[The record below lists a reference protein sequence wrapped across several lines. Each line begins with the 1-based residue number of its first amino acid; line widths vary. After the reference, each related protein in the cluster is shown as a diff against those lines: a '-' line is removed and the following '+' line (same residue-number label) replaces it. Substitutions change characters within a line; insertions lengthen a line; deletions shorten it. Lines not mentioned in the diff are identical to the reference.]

1 MPRKK
6 GLIALFGFVVFFI
19 ICAYTFHPHLPSI
32 PIYPVARAQWE
43 ASEKVVAVVPP
54 TPSSVRIYIGVVSN
68 PPAVVTYLM
77 TKVTAWWN
85 FAARSILR
93 EAYTHFRIDR
103 NDVVTIRFVVGLPG
117 EDEHGM
123 MDLLHWEQ
131 DRFGDLQVLNQRE
144 NMNEGKTFEYFSSL
158 ARMYPA
164 EDPQERPYDYAMKAD
179 DDTFVNIPL
188 LLERLRPMTPR
199 EDSYIV
205 LLSVNVRSD
214 DRAEGPITGIWER
227 GTFCRGI

>member
-6 GLIALFGFVVFFI
+6 GLFALLGFVVFFI
-19 ICAYTFHPHLPSI
+19 ICAYTFHPHLPI

-68 PPAVVTYLM
+68 RSFVYLIA
-77 TKVTAWWN
+77 KVTAWWN

-103 NDVVTIRFVVGLPG
+103 NDVVTIRFIVGLPG

-164 EDPQERPYDYAMKAD
+164 EDPQQRPYDYAMKAD
-179 DDTFVNIPL
+179 DDTFINIPL
-188 LLERLRPMTPR
+188 LLERLRPMMPR
-199 EDSYIV
+199 KDSYIV
-205 LLSVNVRSD
+205 LLFLNVGSD
-214 DRAEGPITGIWER
+214 DRVEGRITGIWER
-227 GTFCRGI
+227 GTFCRGIW

>member
-1 MPRKK
+1 V
-6 GLIALFGFVVFFI
+6 FFVV
-19 ICAYTFHPHLPSI
+19 CAYTFHPHLPSI
-32 PIYPVARAQWE
+32 PIYPVARARWE
-43 ASEKVVAVVPP
+43 QSEKVVAVVPP
-54 TPSSVRIYIGVVSN
+54 TPSSVRIYIGVVPN
-68 PPAVVTYLM
+68 PAFFMYLM
-77 TKVTAWWN
+77 GKVTAWWN

-117 EDEHGM
+117 EDENGM

-131 DRFGDLQVLNQRE
+131 DRFGDLQILNQRE

-205 LLSVNVRSD
+205 RLSLNVGSD
-214 DRAEGPITGIWER
+214 DRVEGPITGIWER
-227 GTFCRGI
+227 DTFYRGI